1 MKSGSAGWLLDLQA
15 IMLAQCQDFF
25 LQPHP
30 QSADVSSNAHPTD
43 SQKMGKL
50 LGTRLTNVLVQE
62 LGPLHSDEVG
72 TTLIGS
78 GLSMQRHVEVK

>member
-1 MKSGSAGWLLDLQA
+1 
-15 IMLAQCQDFF
+15 
-25 LQPHP
+25 
-30 QSADVSSNAHPTD
+30 
-43 SQKMGKL
+43 MGKL

-78 GLSMQRHVEVK
+78 GLSMQWHVEAK

>member
-1 MKSGSAGWLLDLQA
+1 M
-15 IMLAQCQDFF
+15 
-25 LQPHP
+25 
-30 QSADVSSNAHPTD
+30 TD